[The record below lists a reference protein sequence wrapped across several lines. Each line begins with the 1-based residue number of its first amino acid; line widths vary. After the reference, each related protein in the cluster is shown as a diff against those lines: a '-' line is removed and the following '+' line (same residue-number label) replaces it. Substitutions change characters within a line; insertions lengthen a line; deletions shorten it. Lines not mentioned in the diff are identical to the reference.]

1 MFRLVFNF
9 NFAFSAL
16 SKFFVIN
23 SNRLLCK
30 FSRGRN
36 LFPFPKKCFTSS
48 YSVHYVI
55 NSIKSW
61 DTNISYFLNLN
72 ILRSFDIVNHNRL
85 KNIFCKRVKDTK
97 FWLEINKMMLV
108 GLLDF
113 SGDLIYKKQDFLKVS
128 LLSSFL
134 LDVYLSELDFFL
146 KDLSVS
152 FGSKFNLYD
161 SSRSYKL
168 NLERRKYNIG
178 LKNFVSIKLEKNI
191 SEFSTL
197 NKFSLFKSQDIFSIL
212 KISSFNSSLQSFD
225 KGIYFIRYLHHLLI
239 GIIGSK
245 NFSITVK
252 NKIHSFLESDLH
264 FAIYDFSFLSKL
276 DSFIFFLGFNI
287 KFSVLKDNMDSFSLN
302 LKKNQKYKR
311 KVLSRLDFYRCKMSK
326 LYINRV
332 QSELF
337 FNIVRILRMRNIFYS
352 SREEQKIWTYIFQL
366 ESVRCSQFSSLI
378 LNEEKFSLLSTSIF
392 SEIRTSKFI
401 IYQKYLFNLY
411 LKKLSFIFKEVIEA
425 FPAMID
431 KSIIP
436 VDLSVNLLFDEFNKK
451 LNFLYENFNL
461 SYHKTSILLKNTSR
475 HLDSFVEIT
484 VPIKYVFEKLRLL
497 GFIHPVKKR
506 PIGNV
511 KFLFCED
518 VYIVKHFGYLANS
531 FLYWFR
537 ICDNFFMVKM
547 LIEFI
552 RQSCFLTLCR
562 KHNKNKS
569 WAYSIYTP
577 NLLISRNLYIRQSFF
592 PSRRSVSSM
601 QKRFFIERDF
611 YFDEDFL
618 IN

>member
-30 FSRGRN
+30 SSCGRN
-36 LFPFPKKCFTSS
+36 LFLFPKKCFTSS

-161 SSRSYKL
+161 SSRSSNL
-168 NLERRKYNIG
+168 DLERRKYNIS
-178 LKNFVSIKLEKNI
+178 LKNFISIKLEKNI

-212 KISSFNSSLQSFD
+212 KISSFNSSLRSFD

-337 FNIVRILRMRNIFYS
+337 FNIIRILRMKNIFYS
-352 SREEQKIWTYIFQL
+352 SREEQKTWTYIFQL

-411 LKKLSFIFKEVIEA
+411 LKKLSFILKEVIET

-436 VDLSVNLLFDEFNKK
+436 IDLSVNLLFDEFNKR
-451 LNFLYENFNL
+451 LIFLYENFNL
-461 SYHKTSILLKNTSR
+461 SYHKTSIILKNASR
-475 HLDSFVEIT
+475 HLDSFVEIN

-547 LIEFI
+547 LIEYI

-592 PSRRSVSSM
+592 PSRRSLSSM